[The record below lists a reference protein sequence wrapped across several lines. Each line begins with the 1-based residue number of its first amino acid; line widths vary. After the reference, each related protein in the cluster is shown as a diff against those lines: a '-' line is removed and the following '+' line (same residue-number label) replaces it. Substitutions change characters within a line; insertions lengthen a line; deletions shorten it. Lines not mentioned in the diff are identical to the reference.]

1 MDCKVDCPFVAFTE
15 NKGGENSVKGTKIL
29 VK

>member
-1 MDCKVDCPFVAFTE
+1 MDCKVDCPFGAFTE
-15 NKGGENSVKGTKIL
+15 KKSGENSVKGTEIL